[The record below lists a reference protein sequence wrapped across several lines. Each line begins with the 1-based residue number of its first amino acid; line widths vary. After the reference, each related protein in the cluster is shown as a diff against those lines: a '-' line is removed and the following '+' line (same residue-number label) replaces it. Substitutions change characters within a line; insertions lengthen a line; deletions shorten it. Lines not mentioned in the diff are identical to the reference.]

1 MIDILKA
8 KIAFKEYAKNYDLE
22 DKKIKLKI
30 AHMERT
36 SKIAREIAKDLEL
49 SEEDIGLAE
58 LIGLLHD
65 IGRFKQIEK
74 YHTFNDRKSVNHAE
88 CGVKVL
94 FEEGK
99 IRDFIETDKYDEIIK
114 TAILNHNRNYIEEGL
129 DARKLVH
136 AKIIRDADKTDI
148 LYILTFDEIKTIYET
163 DNMQKEKISDEIYR
177 EYIEDREIDY
187 GQRKSAADSSV
198 GHFAYI
204 FDFNFTY
211 GLKYIEKNQ
220 YLDKFYNRF
229 KDFEDEKTKE
239 RYEKI
244 YKLAKEYIREKIDE
258 G

>member
-1 MIDILKA
+1 MIDMLKA
-8 KIAFKEYAKNYDLE
+8 KIAFKEYIKNYNIE
-22 DKKIKLKI
+22 DKQIKLKI

-36 SKIAREIAKDLEL
+36 SKMAKEIAKDLEL
-49 SEEDIGLAE
+49 SEEDIKLAE

-65 IGRFKQIEK
+65 IGRFEQIRK

-88 CGVKVL
+88 YGVKVL

-99 IRDFIETDKYDEIIK
+99 IREFIQTDKYDEIIK
-114 TAILNHNRNYIEEGL
+114 TAILNHNRDYIEEGL
-129 DARKLVH
+129 DTRKLVH

-148 LYILTFDEIKTIYET
+148 LYILTFDEVKTIYET
-163 DNMQKEKISDEIYR
+163 ENMQKEKISDEIYR
-177 EYIEDREIDY
+177 EYLEDRKIDY

-211 GLKYIEKNQ
+211 GLKYVEENQ
-220 YLDKFYNRF
+220 YLDKLYNRF
-229 KDFEDEKTKE
+229 KGFEDEKTKE

>member
-1 MIDILKA
+1 MLFELLATDMYVSYNVKLAKTLGLTSAIYLSELININRKA
-8 KIAFKEYAKNYDLE
+8 IEKN
-22 DKKIKLKI
+22 KIKDGYFKI
-30 AHMERT
+30 
-36 SKIAREIAKDLEL
+36 
-49 SEEDIGLAE
+49 
-58 LIGLLHD
+58 
-65 IGRFKQIEK
+65 
-74 YHTFNDRKSVNHAE
+74 N
-88 CGVKVL
+88 
-94 FEEGK
+94 
-99 IRDFIETDKYDEIIK
+99 
-114 TAILNHNRNYIEEGL
+114 
-129 DARKLVH
+129 
-136 AKIIRDADKTDI
+136 
-148 LYILTFDEIKTIYET
+148 
-163 DNMQKEKISDEIYR
+163 R

>member
-1 MIDILKA
+1 MINFIKSE
-8 KIAFKEYAKNYDLE
+8 KMFKEYLKDYNIE
-22 DKKIKLKI
+22 DGNIKLKVVHTYEVVNKSQYI
-30 AHMERT
+30 AE
-36 SKIAREIAKDLEL
+36 KLGL
-49 SEEDIGLAE
+49 NEEDIQLAK
-58 LIGLLHD
+58 LIALLHD
-65 IGRFKQIEK
+65 IGRFEQIEK

>member
-1 MIDILKA
+1 MIDKKKALKA
-8 KIAFKEYAKNYDLE
+8 FKDYVENYNPDDE
-22 DKKIKLKI
+22 KIKLKI
-30 AHMERT
+30 EHIQRVSKVAE
-36 SKIAREIAKDLEL
+36 KIAKSENLLDEDVEL
-49 SEEDIGLAE
+49 AW

-65 IGRFKQIEK
+65 IGRFEQIEK